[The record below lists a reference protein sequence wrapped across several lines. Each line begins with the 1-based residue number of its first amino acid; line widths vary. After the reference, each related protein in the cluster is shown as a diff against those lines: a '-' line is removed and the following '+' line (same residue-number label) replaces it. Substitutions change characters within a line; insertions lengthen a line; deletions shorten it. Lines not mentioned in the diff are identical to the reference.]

1 MRSVALSVVLLLLL
15 ASSAAAQTRYED
27 RRRHFSFP
35 IPSGWRPVSKEDL
48 AEEYEEPNE
57 GFEGLPI
64 TLAAFEKDPS
74 QRRTSPVL
82 VVRYRKERHD
92 RMTEA
97 FERLKSN
104 RDAELKA
111 VLAADHITKDYKIGK
126 VTFDEQR
133 ARILIPHSFAGWRGS
148 RVKLLTVRMLGQYCI
163 IWLQFRGEAAAFD
176 REKSEIDATVAGFEF
191 DRSFGVNDKPEPSR
205 TVPDRAPVPVPA
217 PAPAPAYDEK
227 PTDAPAPESEFPIAP
242 EMILV
247 IVAVLLVIGFLAL
260 LAVKA
265 GEGRHSSRRRGRRY
279 R

>member
-1 MRSVALSVVLLLLL
+1 MRSVALSVFLLLLL
-15 ASSAAAQTRYED
+15 AASASAQTRYDD

-35 IPSGWRPVSKEDL
+35 VPSGWRQVSEEDL

-57 GFEGLPI
+57 GIEGLPV

-74 QRRTSPVL
+74 RRRTSPVL
-82 VVRYRKERHD
+82 VVRYRKVRHD
-92 RMTEA
+92 KMTAA
-97 FERLKSN
+97 FERLMSD

-111 VLAADHITKDYKIGK
+111 VLADDHITKDYKIGK

-133 ARILIPHSFAGWRGS
+133 ARILIPHSFEGWKGS

-176 REKSEIDATVAGFEF
+176 REKREIDATVAGFEF
-191 DRSFGVNDKPEPSR
+191 DRSFAVNYKPEPAH
-205 TVPDRAPVPVPA
+205 TVPDPAPVPGPA
-217 PAPAPAYDEK
+217 SAYDEE
-227 PTDAPAPESEFPIAP
+227 PSDAPAPESEFPIAP

-247 IVAVLLVIGFLAL
+247 IVGALLVIGFLAL
-260 LAVKA
+260 MAVKA
-265 GEGRHSSRRRGRRY
+265 GEGRRPSRRGGRRY